1 MPRPEPHL
9 LDAARYRHRTV
20 VTTRYADLDP
30 NDHIN
35 NVAMAALIEDAR
47 VRFSVAMGFQADRTP
62 GGRRFMV
69 AAVSINYLAQ
79 AHFPD
84 PIECLAAPIA
94 IGRSSWTLH
103 QLLLQNGQAV
113 AAASTVMVSII
124 DGSPAPLGKEMVAV
138 LTPLLLA

>member
-1 MPRPEPHL
+1 MSRPAPHL
-9 LDAARYRHRTV
+9 LDPTRYRHRTL

-35 NVAMAALIEDAR
+35 NVAMAALVEDAR
-47 VRFSVAMGFQADRTP
+47 VRFSVAMGFQADRSP

-69 AAVSINYLAQ
+69 AAVAIHYLAQ

-94 IGRSSWTLH
+94 IGRTSWTLH
-103 QLLLQNGQAV
+103 QLLLQRGIPV

-124 DGSPAPLGKEMVAV
+124 AERPAPLGAEMVGMLA
-138 LTPLLLA
+138 PLLLS